1 MAITK
6 LHPILGSLL
15 FASFCGAA
23 YGVLTQA
30 VARFGAKHDQQ
41 IPQAFLIMSA
51 AYVFLLPAVIGMV
64 HVYIRSRVNIVGY
77 VSAIFEPL
85 VPALLC
91 LIFSVLVHWEGTICL
106 IMALPVML
114 IFSALGGLIMKLI
127 LSFKNKN
134 LVFATFVF
142 LPVPLSFVEQK
153 IPLPQEK
160 QIVANSIRIQA
171 DAATV
176 WKKIVRVERITEPQ
190 ESVFFSMGFPR
201 PVEAVLS
208 GHGVG
213 KTRLATFER
222 GLQFYETVTDWSE
235 NRKLG
240 FTIKADPK
248 MTPLTTLDDH
258 VTVGGAFFDVL
269 SGTYEIEKT
278 GAGEVE
284 LKLYSEHRISTHFN
298 FYARLWSRFLMGEIQ
313 SNILKVIKTRAEAA
327 KG

>member
-64 HVYIRSRVNIVGY
+64 HVYIRSRVKVVGY

-114 IFSALGGLIMKLI
+114 I
-127 LSFKNKN
+127 
-134 LVFATFVF
+134 
-142 LPVPLSFVEQK
+142 
-153 IPLPQEK
+153 
-160 QIVANSIRIQA
+160 
-171 DAATV
+171 
-176 WKKIVRVERITEPQ
+176 
-190 ESVFFSMGFPR
+190 
-201 PVEAVLS
+201 
-208 GHGVG
+208 
-213 KTRLATFER
+213 
-222 GLQFYETVTDWSE
+222 
-235 NRKLG
+235 
-240 FTIKADPK
+240 
-248 MTPLTTLDDH
+248 
-258 VTVGGAFFDVL
+258 
-269 SGTYEIEKT
+269 
-278 GAGEVE
+278 
-284 LKLYSEHRISTHFN
+284 
-298 FYARLWSRFLMGEIQ
+298 
-313 SNILKVIKTRAEAA
+313 
-327 KG
+327 